1 VLEGRRGARALRR
14 SYPSVHRFL
23 PLPKAHAAELLL
35 PLDFPAAAC
44 YAIENWTLPGSPLK
58 RLRNSVAAM
67 LLEHAT
73 IPDIRPSIAVG
84 ALEGRSP
91 FMLAEAEQLGVAA
104 DGEWF
109 LTLGQSDDLT
119 RGVFHVFPR
128 GEREPRWVVKF
139 ARARAYPDPFDHDQR
154 GFVRAAEAAA
164 VGVADHAPRLL
175 GRFEM
180 DGLHASIETAAV
192 GKRLTHVLRGRGT
205 RTAKLRVVE
214 AIAGWLV
221 ELGSRTRTTP
231 EQLAPDLERLRT
243 EVVPRWAAA
252 AIPASLVDE
261 LPPVAGVLQHN
272 DPGSWNIV
280 VSGTSFTVVDWESAR
295 RNGLPLWDLSY
306 FLGDALTE
314 LAGPSRRDRYAASLF
329 RGEEELSE
337 VLFRWLRVGAEAAQ
351 VPREAIG
358 RVVTLGWLHHG
369 LSHVAREAEARRR
382 GPTSGH
388 DETFGERMARV
399 WTTEPGLGP
408 RWDAWRA

>member
-1 VLEGRRGARALRR
+1 VLVPVD
-14 SYPSVHRFL
+14 S
-23 PLPKAHAAELLL
+23 
-35 PLDFPAAAC
+35 PAAAR
-44 YAIENWTLPGSPLK
+44 YAIENWTLPGSPVK
-58 RLRNSVAAM
+58 RLRNGVAAM

-73 IPDIRPSIAVG
+73 IPDIRPGLAVG
-84 ALEGRSP
+84 ALEARPP

-139 ARARAYPDPFDHDQR
+139 ARTRAYPDPFDRDQR
-154 GFVRAAEAAA
+154 GLALAAEAAA

-175 GRFEM
+175 GRFEVV
-180 DGLHASIETAAV
+180 GLHASLETAAV
-192 GKRLTHVLRGRGT
+192 GKRLTNVLRGRGT

-221 ELGSRTRTTP
+221 ELGSRTRTTSDR
-231 EQLAPDLERLRT
+231 LAADLERLRT
-243 EVVPRWAAA
+243 EVLPRWAGA
-252 AIPASLVDE
+252 AIPGSLVDE

-280 VSGTSFTVVDWESAR
+280 VSRTSFTVVDWESAR
-295 RNGLPLWDLSY
+295 RNGLPLWDLAY

-314 LAGPSRRDRYAASLF
+314 LASPSRRDRYAASLF
-329 RGEEELSE
+329 NGEEELSG
-337 VLFRWLRVGAEAAQ
+337 VLFKWLRLGADAAQ
-351 VPREAIG
+351 VPREAVG
-358 RVVTLGWLHHG
+358 RVVALGWLHHG
-369 LSHVAREAEARRR
+369 LSHVARDAEASRR